1 MATKANKNGVK
12 KTAESEGPT
21 RPSPVTVRSDSYE
34 IERDGV
40 VYHPH
45 KGETVTLYRGMGVG
59 EVNAFQAIFNVAD
72 VVEQVKGDDDAF
84 EQTVG
89 ALYGS
94 ASTQIASLSKRIT
107 AWTWTDYTGDPL
119 PEPHNN
125 PEAFGSLLFDE
136 LVWLV
141 AASQGET
148 DDDRKNDLSG

>member
-1 MATKANKNGVK
+1 MATKAKVNS
-12 KTAESEGPT
+12 AEKITETEGPT
-21 RPSPVTVRSDSYE
+21 RPGTVTVPSDSYE

-45 KGETVTLYRGMGVG
+45 RGETVTLYRGMGVG

-84 EQTVG
+84 EKTVG

-94 ASTQIASLSKRIT
+94 ASTQITSLAKRIT
-107 AWTWTDYTGDPL
+107 GWTWTDFTGELL

-125 PEAFGSLLFDE
+125 PEAFASLQFDE

-148 DDDRKNDLSG
+148 DDERKNDSSG